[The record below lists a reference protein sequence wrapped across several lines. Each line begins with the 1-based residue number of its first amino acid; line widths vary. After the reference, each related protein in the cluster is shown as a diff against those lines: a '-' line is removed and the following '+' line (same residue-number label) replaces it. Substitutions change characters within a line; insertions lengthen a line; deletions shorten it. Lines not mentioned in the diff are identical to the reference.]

1 MSARYLN
8 AIFVAITMVLI
19 STSGI
24 IDFDE
29 DYSEFEIETL
39 ETEPVVQYPSQT
51 TSPGHVVF
59 SQYISSDNCGH
70 CSKTGGGSD
79 AHHTIKQN
87 HPMEFVY
94 VTYMSAHYGDTDTA
108 RAGNTG
114 PYNWAW
120 STGGAP
126 QAYFGDRTDE
136 QGNGGP
142 GSGGCAIG
150 GATSSYDSY
159 DATFNSGGCM
169 ASTTNDYSMSAG
181 ISQNGGTYDIS
192 ISYGYSGSGSP
203 AGNMKLYAAL
213 VDKDCTGYSYSS
225 GMPHGYNC
233 WMAWLTSGDTYKSK
247 NGGSGTSF
255 ESVTLTS
262 NMQTS
267 TWSSV
272 PTSVVPGGLSKAI
285 VIGVLMSGNSVSV
298 GGSSPHVYHAVDS
311 TMNPMDLSVS
321 DFTVTNDDASYDG
334 FLTGD
339 MLTLEATV
347 KNTGTEDYSA
357 GGALQFFHVDGAT
370 ENPIGQSVSLNNL
383 NVGQSQSINSQFDT
397 SSITMSPN
405 GIDSFRVKMTG
416 TNGENDPIGNNR
428 MDVWMS
434 HDYSPSADTPVA
446 DGLTNIP
453 RGSTL
458 DFDVTG
464 NSRDA
469 IDTLATM
476 TPELEVS
483 QSGSNVWTSDWV
495 IAPSSITAPGTPS
508 ARFVFTVDPAQS
520 ASSGDYDVRARLVDS
535 RGQTSDWAVAQD
547 AFSLM
552 NGLPIVVDPNQP
564 GSVPGSCPAFPGMP
578 TVKVEQNELVDL
590 SGLVCDAETDLSSL
604 EITSSDPSFIA
615 WHPSTHQLEVNF
627 DSMQWDAMG
636 NPLPQ
641 GIGITIDDG
650 EDENTGMLMFNV
662 IENGQ
667 PRWSSIPAESYDEG
681 GSKQLSLAQ
690 FVTDTDSNGNPVSI
704 IDLSI
709 SVVSVEPENILNAEM
724 YGTTLMATA
733 LDDDAYGSTIVTVR
747 ATDTDGQTSDTEVHI
762 HVQNVNDAPRFD
774 STGFDNLMVQA
785 GNTLELDLNGR
796 LTDVDDDD
804 DEIWAT
810 IISNDGLVQYNPIS
824 GMLTA
829 TYQDAGE
836 YMFQLSAS
844 DSSGATNQWNMIVNV
859 VDSVNLVWSNDG
871 TNGDLDIVVTDMYI
885 GKNATVYLVQ
895 LSDIGFSEITAT
907 WELCNSD
914 LGLCLYY
921 GVIEL
926 DPSILSSSGQSFEVI
941 KTGDDGNPM
950 GVGLDTFD
958 YIKFRVNGVGT
969 DGFDYEST
977 SVQYDAMPEP
987 GTEQPNTG
995 ENGENEEQSGDG
1007 GSVNAESGGMSMM
1020 LIGGVIGLVFLM
1032 VIAGALGAVLLRGG
1046 REEQAPSINWG
1057 TELAF
1062 NNPAA
1067 VAPAAAPP
1075 VVAPTPAVAQ
1085 SVPSYM
1091 QLTPGGQYVT
1101 GHSGETVYLSPDGTA
1116 WTMQADS
1123 SFIRTS

>member
-1 MSARYLN
+1 MSTRYAN
-8 AIFVAITMVLI
+8 AMFLTIIMILM
-19 STSGI
+19 SLSGLV
-24 IDFDE
+24 DNQENQSDSATE
-29 DYSEFEIETL
+29 LTL
-39 ETEPVVQYPSQT
+39 VEPQYA
-51 TSPGHVVF
+51 TSPGHSVF
-59 SQYISSDNCGH
+59 AEYMGAYWCGPCITASTNLHSLSGSNGDEFTYVSFWESSSSGWPSDSPINRRNHIQSADGY
-70 CSKTGGGSD
+70 GGG
-79 AHHTIKQN
+79 I
-87 HPMEFVY
+87 PV
-94 VTYMSAHYGDTDTA
+94 VT
-108 RAGNTG
+108 
-114 PYNWAW
+114 
-120 STGGAP
+120 
-126 QAYFGDRTDE
+126 FGDAFDGTYYTSGGQNYDNYFT
-136 QGNGGP
+136 NGGGMDSSASDYELSVAQSP
-142 GSGGCAIG
+142 NGGNMDITITAST
-150 GATSSYDSY
+150 TSSASQTVYLYAAVTEEVSPESY
-159 DATFNSGGCM
+159 SADANKHPHHVWKKWLLNSGG
-169 ASTTNDYSMSAG
+169 SGFETFT
-181 ISQNGGTYDIS
+181 IS
-192 ISYGYSGSGSP
+192 
-203 AGNMKLYAAL
+203 
-213 VDKDCTGYSYSS
+213 
-225 GMPHGYNC
+225 
-233 WMAWLTSGDTYKSK
+233 
-247 NGGSGTSF
+247 
-255 ESVTLTS
+255 
-262 NMQTS
+262 
-267 TWSSV
+267 
-272 PTSVVPGGLSKAI
+272 
-285 VIGVLMSGNSVSV
+285 SGNSVTKSWSV
-298 GGSSPHVYHAVDS
+298 PINTVRAGGGNTAQDNFLTVAALMDGSHSTWNNVFAAADS
-311 TMNPMDLSVS
+311 NMNPMDLSVTS
-321 DFTVTNDDASYDG
+321 MTVTNNDASYDG
-334 FLTGD
+334 FLSGD
-339 MLTLEATV
+339 MLSLDATV
-347 KNTGTEDYSA
+347 RNTGTEDYSA
-357 GGALQFFHVDGAT
+357 GGSLQFFHVDGAT

-383 NVGQSQSINSQFDT
+383 NVGQSQSISSQFDT

-416 TNGENDPIGNNR
+416 TTGENDPIGNNR

-446 DGLTNIP
+446 DGLTNIA

-464 NSRDA
+464 NARDA
-469 IDTLATM
+469 VDTLATM

-483 QSGSNVWTSDWV
+483 QSGTNVWTSDWV
-495 IAPSSITAPGTPS
+495 IAPGSITAPGTPS
-508 ARFVFTVDPAQS
+508 ARFVFTVDPVQS
-520 ASSGDYDVRARLVDS
+520 AASGDYDVRARLVDS

-564 GSVPGSCPAFPGMP
+564 NSVPSTCPAFPGMP
-578 TVKVEQNELVDL
+578 TVKVEQNELVDI
-590 SGLVCDAETDLSSL
+590 SGLVCDAETDLSNL
-604 EITSSDPSFIA
+604 QITSSDPSFIA
-615 WHPSTHQLEVNF
+615 WHSSTNQVEVYF

-641 GIGITIDDG
+641 GVGISIFDG
-650 EDENTGMLMFNV
+650 EDTNTGTLMFNV

-667 PRWSSIPAESYDEG
+667 PRWSSIPAQSYDEG

-690 FVTDTDSNGNPVSI
+690 FVTDSDSNGNPVSI

-709 SVVSVEPENILNAEM
+709 SVVSVEPGNILNAEM

-733 LDDDAYGSTIVTVR
+733 LDDDAYGSAIVTVR
-747 ATDTDGQTSDTEVHI
+747 ATDTDGQTSDTDVHI

-785 GNTLELDLNGR
+785 GNTLELDMNGR
-796 LTDVDDDD
+796 LTDIDDDD
-804 DEIWAT
+804 AEIWAT

-914 LGLCLYY
+914 LGLCLYQ

-941 KTGDDGNPM
+941 KIGDDGNPM

-958 YIKFRVNGVGT
+958 YIKVRVNGVGT

-977 SVQYDAMPEP
+977 SVQYDAMSEP
-987 GTEQPNTG
+987 GTEQPNPG
-995 ENGENEEQSGDG
+995 ENGENQEQSGDG

-1062 NNPAA
+1062 NTPAA